1 MQEIYKNI
9 LARLPIALLIAF
21 PIVGVLYFESIFLT
35 IFLGLL
41 VALLL
46 TREWIELSDM
56 KVNLT
61 QIIFFITVIF
71 LAGFLGKIFINFF
84 LIVSLIFWIIYALSL
99 VAKKTSLLNGLSFNN
114 NYLGIFLIQSFIFG
128 LIAILWF
135 DNLYGV
141 NIFFVLFLIILNTAL
156 IDITAYLVGSMVGRT
171 PLFSEIS
178 PNKTLEGFFGGLF
191 VVIGFMLLMNWYDFI
206 TLEFLIVSL
215 CSIPFAFVGD
225 YFESQ
230 LKRDQNLKDSGSL
243 LPGHGGVWDRL
254 DSHIAV
260 IPVFAAFSIFII

>member
-21 PIVGVLYFESIFLT
+21 PIVGVLYFESIFST

-84 LIVSLIFWIIYALSL
+84 LIVSLIFWIIYAVSL

-156 IDITAYLVGSMVGRT
+156 IDIAAYLVGSTVGRT

-191 VVIGFMLLMNWYDFI
+191 VVVGFMLLMNWYDFI

-215 CSIPFAFVGD
+215 FSIPFAFVGD

-260 IPVFAAFSIFII
+260 IPVFAALSIFII